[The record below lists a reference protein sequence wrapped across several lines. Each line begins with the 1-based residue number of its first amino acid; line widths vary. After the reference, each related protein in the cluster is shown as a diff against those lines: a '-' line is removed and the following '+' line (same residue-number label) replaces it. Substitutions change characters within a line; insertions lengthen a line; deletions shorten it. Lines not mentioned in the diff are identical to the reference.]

1 MNLFAFLRQGLASVA
16 LSSVALMGFANAQDL
31 GFTDDAQIPTWA
43 TEAIEEL
50 MDQGVLSGND
60 DGSFAPNRQLNRAEV
75 SKIIVLATGVD
86 IDTTGGPHFP
96 DVDQSAWFY
105 DYIETMYNEGWING
119 YPDGMFRP
127 GVGINRAE
135 IANGS

>member
-16 LSSVALMGFANAQDL
+16 LASVALMGFANAQDL

-50 MDQGVLSGND
+50 MDQGVLTGND

-75 SKIIVLATGVD
+75 SKIIVLATHL
-86 IDTTGGPHFP
+86 GP
-96 DVDQSAWFY
+96 
-105 DYIETMYNEGWING
+105 
-119 YPDGMFRP
+119 
-127 GVGINRAE
+127 
-135 IANGS
+135 